1 MHILVVCAAN
11 RCRSVMAQ
19 TIFKQLSE
27 NIHLSWT
34 IMSAGTHAEHGLTAD
49 PVTIRVL
56 QRNGYL
62 PDTSQRS
69 KTLQE
74 VMHIPWDLV
83 LVMDHEQRQAVL
95 ARYPQLAARVMVIGR
110 EACPVIPDPYRQ
122 GYDQGLKTLKLLEPM
137 AQYWLGRLVEQQSIA
152 S

>member
-1 MHILVVCAAN
+1 MHILIVCAAN

-19 TIFKQLSE
+19 TILKQRCDTM
-27 NIHLSWT
+27 HLSWT
-34 IMSAGTHAEHGLTAD
+34 VMSAGVQAQRGLMPD

-74 VMHIPWDLV
+74 VMHLPWDLV

-110 EACPVIPDPYRQ
+110 EAYPVIPDPYRQ
-122 GYDQGLKTLKLLEPM
+122 GYDQGFKTLKLLEPM
-137 AQYWLGRLVEQQSIA
+137 AQYWLGRLAAQQSIA